1 MLSRSIDEEGRLI
14 TKRLHV
20 IYQRLPH
27 FITALFGN
35 ITVYGGEETIVDPK
49 NRTLTVRS
57 KNLSFT
63 KQAAALDVSV
73 YKEDPE
79 NASKT
84 SFFKQTTTF
93 AKTAVIGSSQIERW
107 YAYNEGHHHT
117 KTVHVINEIL
127 SGKLQPD
134 YSVPEKS
141 CDPKSTKKK
150 AM

>member
-1 MLSRSIDEEGRLI
+1 MLSRSIDAEGRLI

-20 IYQRLPH
+20 IHQRLPH

-49 NRTLTVRS
+49 TKTLTVRS

-63 KQAAALDVSV
+63 RQAAALDTSLYTV
-73 YKEDPE
+73 DPE
-79 NASKT
+79 DASKT
-84 SFFKQTTTF
+84 SFFKRTTTF
-93 AKTAVIGSSQIERW
+93 AKTNVIGSNQIERW

-117 KTVHVINEIL
+117 KTVNAINEII

-134 YSVPEKS
+134 YSVPAEGEN
-141 CDPKSTKKK
+141 PK
-150 AM
+150 AHDL

>member
-1 MLSRSIDEEGRLI
+1 MLSRSIDAEGRLI

-20 IYQRLPH
+20 IHQRLPH

-49 NRTLTVRS
+49 TKTLTVRS

-63 KQAAALDVSV
+63 RQAAAL
-73 YKEDPE
+73 
-79 NASKT
+79 
-84 SFFKQTTTF
+84 TF
-93 AKTAVIGSSQIERW
+93 AKTNVIGSNQIERW

-117 KTVHVINEIL
+117 KTVNAINEII

-134 YSVPEKS
+134 YSVPAEEENH
-141 CDPKSTKKK
+141 K
-150 AM
+150 AHGL